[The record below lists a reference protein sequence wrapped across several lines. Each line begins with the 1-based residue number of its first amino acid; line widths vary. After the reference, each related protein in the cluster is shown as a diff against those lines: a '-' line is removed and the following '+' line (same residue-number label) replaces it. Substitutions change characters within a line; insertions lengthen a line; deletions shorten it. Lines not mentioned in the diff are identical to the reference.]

1 MFGNVQAGATQRNV
15 YCRRAVAI
23 ADCQEGKMRGAIC
36 GIAVLLGLAAAV
48 YIYYAGYRPDA
59 ASYPVQG
66 IDVSHHQGDIDW
78 SKVARNGVHFVYIKA
93 TEGADFR
100 DKKFQDNWRA
110 ASAAGVKRGAYHF
123 FTFCRP
129 AEAQAR
135 NFIAAV
141 PHEQGA
147 LAPALD
153 LEFGGNCATRPSVS
167 EAKARL
173 ATYSDAIFAA
183 FEARPV
189 LYVTDEFLRTYESAL
204 PQHAGLWIR
213 SIAWRPLWS
222 RYEWV
227 YWQYHNRGH
236 VDGIDGPV
244 DLNVFNGTLADFD
257 KAAAITP

>member
-1 MFGNVQAGATQRNV
+1 MRS
-15 YCRRAVAI
+15 VA
-23 ADCQEGKMRGAIC
+23 RGV
-36 GIAVLLGLAAAV
+36 AVLLGLAAAV
-48 YIYYAGYRPDA
+48 YFYYTHYQPDA
-59 ASYPVQG
+59 ASYPVHG

-78 SKVARNGVHFVYIKA
+78 PKVARASVHFVYIKA

-129 AEAQAR
+129 ADAQAR

-141 PHEQGA
+141 PRDQGA

-153 LEFGGNCATRPSVS
+153 LEFGGNCSKRPSIA
-167 EAKARL
+167 EAKASL
-173 ATYSDAIFAA
+173 DAFSNAIFTAYGT
-183 FEARPV
+183 RPV
-189 LYVTDEFLRTYESAL
+189 LYVTDEFLRFYESAL
-204 PQHAGLWIR
+204 PKHAGLWIR
-213 SIAWRPLWS
+213 SIAWKPLWS

-236 VDGIDGPV
+236 IDGIAGPV
-244 DLNVFNGTLADFD
+244 DLNVFKGTVADFD
-257 KAAAITP
+257 KVASITP